1 MSDKWHD
8 ESVSIFSNAESG
20 NGMKNGPGHF
30 NVRLPKP
37 IMLHGMEVAVKN
49 VTFPTSWNPIPLK
62 DRQRHTPRWGV
73 TIGYDGSEGSFPP
86 ERIANVG
93 PLAQW
98 TTPHRTML
106 FTLAHAPF
114 KTTEKVVAQMIR
126 QMYEVLPISTL
137 GLMWSV
143 VPVDYDRP
151 RRVVI
156 QQKTAGGAAVN
167 RKAYSVWANEAL
179 CKLLHFGQD
188 PNDGPPERYLI
199 TGGLDAGRFVK
210 REDISNSQHLPSSFK
225 LISDKHKTSIK
236 NAIDLDANAIPS
248 PDAESQFQRFL
259 VYCDFIQDRIVGGIR
274 TGLLNV
280 TPNPGMMI
288 QHNTT
293 SFSTES
299 ISPLYYPVKDLT
311 FQSFTFRVRD
321 DYGDDIDFGWGVTSL
336 ELHFRRR
343 PAFHQL

>member
-37 IMLHGMEVAVKN
+37 IMLHGMEGAVKN

-62 DRQRHTPRWGV
+62 DRQQHTPRWGV

-86 ERIANVG
+86 ETIANVG

-98 TTPHRTML
+98 TTHHRTVL

-114 KTTEKVVAQMIR
+114 KTTEKVMAQMIR
-126 QMYEVLPISTL
+126 QMYEVLPISAF

-156 QQKTAGGAAVN
+156 QQKTAGGADVN

-225 LISDKHKTSIK
+225 LISDKHETSIK

-248 PDAESQFQRFL
+248 SDAESQFQRFL
-259 VYCDFIQDRIVGGIR
+259 VYCWRLPYRITKR
-274 TGLLNV
+274 HAKPWNDD
-280 TPNPGMMI
+280 
-288 QHNTT
+288 TT
-293 SFSTES
+293 QYYFFFHGEYQPTVLPSERLD
-299 ISPLYYPVKDLT
+299 IPILYVSSARRL
-311 FQSFTFRVRD
+311 
-321 DYGDDIDFGWGVTSL
+321 WGRHRLWLGCHKSGASL
-336 ELHFRRR
+336 
-343 PAFHQL
+343 